1 MLWEPFGMS
10 LGGMAF
16 MQILVVDKE
25 LVVFSLGS
33 SNEENNKSNEN
44 IKDNDENN
52 KTIEDLIKFTLNMNK
67 LKKIEETSLIY
78 NK

>member
-1 MLWEPFGMS
+1 
-10 LGGMAF
+10 

-52 KTIEDLIKFTLNMNK
+52 KTIEDQIKFTLNMNK
-67 LKKIEETSLIY
+67 LKKIEGTSLIY

>member
-1 MLWEPFGMS
+1 
-10 LGGMAF
+10 

-25 LVVFSLGS
+25 LEVFSLGS

-52 KTIEDLIKFTLNMNK
+52 KTIEDQIKFTLNMNK
-67 LKKIEETSLIY
+67 LKKIEETSLI
-78 NK
+78 